1 MAIEFEARKAEPREI
16 PAAAARGPAPVEP
29 ARRFN
34 LNMALSFGKRSLGAD
49 ERMIFTERLAL
60 LLETGVSLAE
70 AIKVLRR
77 QTDDALMAGIL
88 ASITNTVSEG
98 KPFSVAL
105 ARHPEFFS
113 QTYVSLV
120 AAAEDGGFL
129 PEVLVQLRDMDER
142 NSQLRSNIISAL
154 SYPAFL
160 LAFSIAVIVFVLV
173 VIFPRFSELFQ
184 SIRGQLPWPTLALM
198 FASDMLR
205 HYWWAIIGVLV
216 LVAFLFTQWL
226 RTPGGKLTVDSLKMR
241 APVVGEI
248 YVQIY
253 LSQTLGVLGMSLANG
268 VPITT
273 ALKAVQ
279 DVVNNSIF
287 FDFLRNIQRH
297 VNEGRGVAIGFLET
311 EFVPPMVKQMIATG
325 DQTGDLAKVMSR
337 VSDFYS
343 RELSKRIAVV
353 AKGVEPLMLLVM
365 GVLVGLIVAS
375 LILPIFK
382 LSRAVH

>member
-1 MAIEFEARKAEPREI
+1 MAIEFDARKTEPR
-16 PAAAARGPAPVEP
+16 AAPPEAPVSPSIEP
-29 ARRFN
+29 ARRLN
-34 LNMALSFGKRSLGAD
+34 LNTAFSFGKRSLGAA

-77 QTDDALMAGIL
+77 QTDDALLAGIL
-88 ASITNTVSEG
+88 TSISNTISEG
-98 KPFSVAL
+98 KPFSAAL

-113 QTYVSLV
+113 QTYVSLI
-120 AAAEDGGFL
+120 AAAENGGFL
-129 PEVLVQLRDMDER
+129 PAVLDQLRDMDEK
-142 NSQLRSNIISAL
+142 NSQMRTNIIAAV

-160 LAFSIAVIVFVLV
+160 MLFSIGVIIFVLV
-173 VIFPRFSELFQ
+173 FIFPKFSDLFQ
-184 SIRGQLPWPTLALM
+184 SIRDQLPWPTLVLM
-198 FASDMLR
+198 FASDTLR
-205 HYWWAIIGVLV
+205 NYWWAILGVLGIT
-216 LVAFLFTQWL
+216 AFVFTHWL
-226 RTPGGKLTVDSLKMR
+226 HTPAGKLAVDGLKMR
-241 APVVGEI
+241 APIVGEI

-268 VPITT
+268 VPITA

-297 VNEGRGVAIGFLET
+297 VNEGRGVAIGFMET

-325 DQTGDLAKVMSR
+325 DQTGNLAKVMSR
-337 VSDFYS
+337 VSDFYG
-343 RELSKRIAVV
+343 RELNKRIAVV
-353 AKGVEPLMLLVM
+353 AKGVEPIMLLVM
-365 GVLVGLIVAS
+365 GVVVGLIVAS

>member
-1 MAIEFEARKAEPREI
+1 MAIEFEARKTGPREI
-16 PAAAARGPAPVEP
+16 PSAARGSSPVEP

-34 LNMALSFGKRSLGAD
+34 LNMALSFGKRRLGAA

-60 LLETGVSLAE
+60 LLETGVNLAE

-88 ASITNTVSEG
+88 ASITSTVSEG

-129 PEVLVQLRDMDER
+129 PEVLGQLRDMDDK
-142 NSQLRSNIISAL
+142 NSQMRSNIIAAL

-160 LAFSIAVIVFVLV
+160 MLFSIAVIIFVLV
-173 VIFPRFSELFQ
+173 FIFPRFSDLFQ
-184 SIRGQLPWPTLALM
+184 SIRDQLPWPTLALM

-205 HYWWAIIGVLV
+205 NYWWAIIGVLG

-226 RTPGGKLTVDSLKMR
+226 RTPGGKLTVDRLKMR

-325 DQTGDLAKVMSR
+325 DQTGNLAKVMSR

>member
-1 MAIEFEARKAEPREI
+1 MAIEFEARKAEPR
-16 PAAAARGPAPVEP
+16 AASPRAPGSPSVEP

-70 AIKVLRR
+70 AIKVLGR
-77 QTDDALMAGIL
+77 QTDDGLPAGIL
-88 ASITNTVSEG
+88 TSISSTVSEG
-98 KPFSVAL
+98 KPFSAAL
-105 ARHPEFFS
+105 GRHPEFFS

-120 AAAEDGGFL
+120 AAAEEGGFL
-129 PEVLVQLRDMDER
+129 PEVLNQLRDMDEK
-142 NSQLRSNIISAL
+142 NSQMRSNIVAAV

-160 LAFSIAVIVFVLV
+160 MLFSFAVIVFVLV
-173 VIFPRFSELFQ
+173 FIFPRFSELFQ
-184 SIRGQLPWPTLALM
+184 SIRDQLPWPTLVLM

-216 LVAFLFTQWL
+216 IAAFLFTYWL
-226 RTPGGKLTVDSLKMR
+226 RTPGGNLTMDLLKMR

-253 LSQTLGVLGMSLANG
+253 LYQTLGVLGMSLANG
-268 VPITT
+268 VPITG

-279 DVVNNSIF
+279 DVVSNSIF
-287 FDFLRNIQRH
+287 FDFLRTIQRH

-311 EFVPPMVKQMIATG
+311 DFVPPMVKQMIATG
-325 DQTGDLAKVMSR
+325 DQTGNLAKVMSR
-337 VSDFYS
+337 VSDFYG
-343 RELSKRIAVV
+343 RELNKRIAAV
-353 AKGVEPLMLLVM
+353 AKGVEPIMLLVM
-365 GVLVGLIVAS
+365 GVVVGLIVAS

-382 LSRAVH
+382 LSRVVH